1 MTAVS
6 EPWRPSI
13 GDICSA
19 FRDLADEVSENHDCP
34 IDPGVEQ
41 TIRHLLEDLE
51 LFVPGLDPSPDPD
64 AGQAMS
70 RAAQVAL
77 ERGNEREGVIR
88 SLRGLSFAP
97 HDPTLHY
104 ALSSACFE
112 LGRVE
117 LAFRL
122 LCHALWIHPG
132 YHAARQDLEAISA
145 FLEGDENER
154 AA

>member
-1 MTAVS
+1 MS

-13 GDICSA
+13 GDICCA
-19 FRDLADEVSENHDCP
+19 FRDLADEVSESTASP
-34 IDPGVEQ
+34 LDPGTEQ

-51 LFVPGLDPSPDPD
+51 LFIPGLDPMPDPD
-64 AGQAMS
+64 AGQAMA

-77 ERGNEREGVIR
+77 ERGSEREAVVR
-88 SLRGLSFAP
+88 ALRGLSFAP

-104 ALSSACFE
+104 MLSSASFE
-112 LGRVE
+112 TGRVE

-122 LCHALWIHPG
+122 LCHALWINPG
-132 YHAARQDLEAISA
+132 YTAARQDLEALTA
-145 FLEGDENER
+145 FLDGGDEER

>member
-1 MTAVS
+1 MS

-13 GDICSA
+13 GDICVA
-19 FRDLADEVSENHDCP
+19 FRDLADEVSESTACP
-34 IDPGVEQ
+34 LDPGVEQ

-51 LFVPGLDPSPDPD
+51 LFVPGLDPMPDAE
-64 AGQAMS
+64 AGQAMA

-77 ERGNEREGVIR
+77 ERGSEREAVVR
-88 SLRGLSFAP
+88 ALRGLSYAP

-104 ALSSACFE
+104 MLSSASFE
-112 LGRVE
+112 IGRVE

-122 LCHALWIHPG
+122 LCHALWINPG
-132 YHAARQDLEAISA
+132 YTAARQDLEALSA
-145 FLEGDENER
+145 FLEGGEDER

>member
-1 MTAVS
+1 MS

-19 FRDLADEVSENHDCP
+19 FRDLADEVSESTASP

-51 LFVPGLDPSPDPD
+51 LFIPGLDPMPD
-64 AGQAMS
+64 ADAGAAMA
-70 RAAQVAL
+70 RASQVAL
-77 ERGNEREGVIR
+77 ERGSEREAVVR
-88 SLRGLSFAP
+88 ALRGLSFAP

-104 ALSSACFE
+104 MLSSASFE
-112 LGRVE
+112 VGRIE

-122 LCHALWIHPG
+122 LCHSLWINPG
-132 YHAARQDLEAISA
+132 YSVARQDLEALTA
-145 FLEGDENER
+145 FLDGGDEER

>member
-1 MTAVS
+1 
-6 EPWRPSI
+6 
-13 GDICSA
+13 
-19 FRDLADEVSENHDCP
+19 
-34 IDPGVEQ
+34 
-41 TIRHLLEDLE
+41 
-51 LFVPGLDPSPDPD
+51 
-64 AGQAMS
+64 MS